1 MVLTDTNLNT
11 PLNTAGF
18 PYDIQ
23 TIQLSGTGFTPYTSQ
38 TTVSVSPNPV
48 TLGQAVTLTATVI
61 DPTTSAP
68 SPWGGS
74 VTFTDTVAGVTVS
87 LNGGAAVRLNDG
99 TATLNV
105 TPSIAGTHT
114 ITANYVD
121 GCGCFASS
129 TGQASLTVTT
139 PSFELTS
146 VSGSSGTAAPDGAA
160 AYHLMLA
167 PGSGPTYPDAVT
179 FSATGLPPGATV
191 AFSPA
196 TIPAG
201 SGATPITMTI
211 RRRRGMRSPLC
222 ADFWAPSPWHFC
234 CCRARASSGCGRG
247 PACRWCGPP
256 RYCRWVRWVA

>member
-1 MVLTDTNLNT
+1 
-11 PLNTAGF
+11 
-18 PYDIQ
+18 
-23 TIQLSGTGFTPYTSQ
+23 
-38 TTVSVSPNPV
+38 
-48 TLGQAVTLTATVI
+48 
-61 DPTTSAP
+61 
-68 SPWGGS
+68 
-74 VTFTDTVAGVTVS
+74 

-146 VSGSSGTAAPDGAA
+146 VSGSSGTAAPYGAA
-160 AYHLMLA
+160 AYHLMLI
-167 PGSGPTYPDAVT
+167 PGSGTTYPDAVT

-211 RRRRGMRSPLC
+211 QTSKPQTARNEKPSLRGLLGPIALAFLLLPCTRVKRMWLRKAPGLPLVL
-222 ADFWAPSPWHFC
+222 AAALLSLG
-234 CCRARASSGCGRG
+234 AMAGLSGCGTSG
-247 PACRWCGPP
+247 YGLTPKS
-256 RYCRWVRWVA
+256 YTVVAIATDAVTGAHSSVNVTLTVLIATAL